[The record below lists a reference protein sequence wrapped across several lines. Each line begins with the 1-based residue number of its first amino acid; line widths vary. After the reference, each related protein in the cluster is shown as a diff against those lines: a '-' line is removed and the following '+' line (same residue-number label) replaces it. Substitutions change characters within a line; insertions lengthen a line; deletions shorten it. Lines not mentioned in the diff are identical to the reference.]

1 MPIKFESIG
10 ATAFANVDQLAI
22 KLVSQD
28 APNTMEFGTDG
39 LLLVKLPE
47 EQEFAPDLVQIYR
60 NQTS

>member
-22 KLVSQD
+22 KLVSEN

-39 LLLVKLPE
+39 LLLVRLPE
-47 EQEFAPDLVQIYR
+47 DQDFTPDLVEIYR
-60 NQTS
+60 NPPS